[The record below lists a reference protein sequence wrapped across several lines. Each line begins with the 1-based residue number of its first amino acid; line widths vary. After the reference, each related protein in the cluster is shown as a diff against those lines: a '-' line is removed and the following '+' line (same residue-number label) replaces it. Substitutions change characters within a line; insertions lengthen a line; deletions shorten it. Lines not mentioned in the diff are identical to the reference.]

1 MAGKVAGSIRQIAA
15 PLLAA
20 VLTLPAL
27 AAQAA
32 PPEPPAPAALLARAS
47 GEVDKFL
54 AQLSDVECTELVS
67 QTRIKPN
74 GKVGVTVNSSFDYV
88 ILAESIGGEL
98 TLSESRLAKQ
108 TARPVRNLP
117 LMVTNGFSTL
127 LLIFHPE
134 YRAGFEFSSLGEM
147 TVDGRT
153 YVRVGFRHIPGMR
166 STTAL
171 LARSREY
178 PLDLK
183 GMAWIEKDT
192 GNIWKIDAGL
202 EAPML
207 DIGLRAMQAEVTY
220 GPVKFVGTSN
230 TYWLPRAAVI
240 EVESLHQHW
249 RNVHRFTAYHQ
260 FSTEVK
266 QKVKGHP

>member
-1 MAGKVAGSIRQIAA
+1 MAGRLSDAIRRCMA

-20 VLTLPAL
+20 VITLPAL

-32 PPEPPAPAALLARAS
+32 APDPPAPAALLERAS

-54 AQLSDVECTELVS
+54 SQLSDVECTELVTQS
-67 QTRIKPN
+67 KIQPS
-74 GKVGVTVNSSFDYV
+74 GKVEVTANSSFDYV
-88 ILAESIGGEL
+88 ILAESHGGEL

-108 TARPVRNLP
+108 PAKDPRRLP

-134 YRAGFEFSSLGEM
+134 YRAGFEFTSLGEE
-147 TVDGRT
+147 TAGGHS

-166 STTAL
+166 STAAL
-171 LARSREY
+171 LARGREY

-183 GMAWIEKDT
+183 GVAWIEKDT

-202 EAPML
+202 EAPL
-207 DIGLRAMQAEVTY
+207 DDIGLRAMNTEVVY
-220 GPVKFVGTSN
+220 GPVKFQGTSN
-230 TYWLPRAAVI
+230 TYWLPESASI
-240 EVESLHQHW
+240 EVESPRQQW
-249 RNVHRFTAYHQ
+249 RNVHRFSAYHQ

-266 QKVKGHP
+266 EKVAGQP